1 MCDRPLPGRCRSS
14 PPSTSSAYE
23 RCLPE
28 SRPKAERFTPVR
40 RRSDELCSGC
50 RCPKWWKECPG
61 TTPGFH
67 GNRSGSAEDYSSR
80 RRVPGRRPGLQK
92 STPTEIRSGTAQHRL
107 PPRET
112 CPSRRP
118 DPARTVPSRLWGA
131 GLGRPAESSGLGPPM
146 GLTLAKLRELAQST
160 LPSLREGS
168 RRAGPQQ
175 QSRLGGQGTQSSP
188 SFRARLG
195 CACSCQKRSPVRCS
209 RHEQTGAGEGA

>member
-67 GNRSGSAEDYSSR
+67 GGRSGSAEDCFSR
-80 RRVPGRRPGLQK
+80 RRVPGRGPGLQK
-92 STPTEIRSGTAQHRL
+92 STPTRIRSGTAQHCV
-107 PPRET
+107 PPRESWSS
-112 CPSRRP
+112 SRP
-118 DPARTVPSRLWGA
+118 APARTFQVVCGCGFGSARRVEWTGATNGPDVGQVAGVGPVHVAKPSGGFA
-131 GLGRPAESSGLGPPM
+131 SGRPAAAKLAGRAG
-146 GLTLAKLRELAQST
+146 GVALAK
-160 LPSLREGS
+160 
-168 RRAGPQQ
+168 
-175 QSRLGGQGTQSSP
+175 
-188 SFRARLG
+188 F
-195 CACSCQKRSPVRCS
+195 SCPAWAALVP
-209 RHEQTGAGEGA
+209 A